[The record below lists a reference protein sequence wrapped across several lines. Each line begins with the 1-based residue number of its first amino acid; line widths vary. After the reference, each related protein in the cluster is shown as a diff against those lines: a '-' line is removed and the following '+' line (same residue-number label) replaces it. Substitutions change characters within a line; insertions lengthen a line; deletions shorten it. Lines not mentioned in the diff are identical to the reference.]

1 MLISLLI
8 ELIVVRDYSFSSVN
22 VYHQIR
28 KRIRWAM
35 VRAFRHSITSVDN
48 SKMFFCIFANCLRNV
63 VDTEDLLFPFV
74 MIVVQSFRSRWRI
87 SFSIKKKKWRELHNI
102 ASLYRTRIFLWR
114 KKNFFSSESFFFL
127 VCVRSKQWC
136 SRHNSFSVRR
146 QNRPSLRIVNSSH

>member
-48 SKMFFCIFANCLRNV
+48 SKMFFAFSPTVYVMSLIQRTCYFHSWWLLSSRFEVVDEYRSPLRKRNDANCTTSLAYIGR
-63 VDTEDLLFPFV
+63 EYFYGGRK
-74 MIVVQSFRSRWRI
+74 ISFRLNHF
-87 SFSIKKKKWRELHNI
+87 SFSS
-102 ASLYRTRIFLWR
+102 AF
-114 KKNFFSSESFFFL
+114 
-127 VCVRSKQWC
+127 VRNNDVLDIIHYQSDD
-136 SRHNSFSVRR
+136 
-146 QNRPSLRIVNSSH
+146 RIVHHSE